1 MTQPG
6 AAANVPVA
14 ALADNPVDQN
24 VVINAGQN
32 GQLNLKIE
40 QNKLP
45 TFFGMK
51 HKDTITAAH
60 MIARVNALKVAN
72 EWNEQQ
78 TYMNF
83 ALALQG
89 AAQEWIRTISDYQ
102 QGHTQTWAF
111 IEPEF
116 RKTFATTE
124 DDSALMDQLTALS
137 MKSSEDPVSYFNRV
151 HRVMELMYMNFPEQA
166 ALPVP
171 AAGAGHRTD
180 EETLEI
186 LKARDKNVY
195 RYMSLQVFRAGLP
208 KNLRSVVQ
216 QQKPQTIVDAF
227 HIVREQHQ
235 IQNSLRSSGSIMVC
249 NEDNEITEVAAIPPM
264 RPMRPQQ
271 PQQQYQQRNNFKNN
285 GYNKGNNRQQQQ
297 QPRNNFKGP
306 GNNSANNGSG
316 AYCVY
321 CKKPNHDQD
330 VCRKRIADNQ
340 PCRTARGAAYWPKN
354 VNAVDQADNDSTI
367 NSLGFHF

>member
-1 MTQPG
+1 M
-6 AAANVPVA
+6 ANPNAPAVVPPP
-14 ALADNPVDQN
+14 ADNLVDQN

-83 ALALQG
+83 ALSLQG

-102 QGHTQTWAF
+102 QEHTQTWAF

-116 RKTFATTE
+116 RRTFATTE

-137 MKSSEDPVSYFNRV
+137 MKPSEDPVSYFNRV

-180 EETLEI
+180 EETMEI

-235 IQNSLRSSGSIMVC
+235 IQNSLRSSGSVMVC
-249 NEDNEITEVAAIPPM
+249 NEDNEINEVAAIPPM

-271 PQQQYQQRNNFKNN
+271 PQQQQYQQRNNFQNN
-285 GYNKGNNRQQQQ
+285 DYHKSNNHQQQQ
-297 QPRNNFKGP
+297 QPRNNYKGP
-306 GNNSANNGSG
+306 GNNSATNGAGS
-316 AYCVY
+316 YCVY

-330 VCRKRIADNQ
+330 ICRKRIADNQ
-340 PCRTARGAAYWPKN
+340 PCRTARGVAYWPKN
-354 VNAVDQADNDSTI
+354 VNAVNQMDNDS
-367 NSLGFHF
+367 NVSSLGFHF